1 MITAERLM
9 IKRINHDGDGQLAK
23 LLADPTI
30 QQGAH
35 LLFSGPQPSSF
46 EVDFLLQTGHF
57 YAIYEQ
63 RCPGKIVGL
72 LFTQPSELAGEGAVE
87 LGYFLAPACRGRG
100 IMTEAVRGLTAQSTK
115 LIVALTDKDNLASQR
130 VLRRAGFQLVKQED
144 DQVLWEKV
152 PCSHE

>member
-1 MITAERLM
+1 MITTERLM

-100 IMTEAVRGLTAQSTK
+100 IMTEAVRG
-115 LIVALTDKDNLASQR
+115 
-130 VLRRAGFQLVKQED
+130 
-144 DQVLWEKV
+144 
-152 PCSHE
+152 

>member
-1 MITAERLM
+1 MITTERLM

-35 LLFSGPQPSSF
+35 LLFSGPQPS
-46 EVDFLLQTGHF
+46 LQTGHF

-100 IMTEAVRGLTAQSTK
+100 IMIEAVRGLTAQSTQ
-115 LIVALTDKDNLASQR
+115 LTVALTDKDNLASQR
-130 VLRRAGFQLVKQED
+130 VLRRTGFQLVKQEA